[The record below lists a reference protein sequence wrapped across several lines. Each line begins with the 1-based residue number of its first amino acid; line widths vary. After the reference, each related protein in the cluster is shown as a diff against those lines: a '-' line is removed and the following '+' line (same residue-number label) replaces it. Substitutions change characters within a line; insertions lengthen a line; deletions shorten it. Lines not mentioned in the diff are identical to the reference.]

1 MSEKEE
7 IEILQ
12 ISKGWNW
19 EARLTA
25 IIAFCTVAFFLVT
38 FYFTTL
44 NNNERQDRDIKEIK
58 DNLTKIETTL
68 HSKVGLEQF
77 EDFRQDV
84 HSDMKE
90 IKALVIKLYEKE

>member
-7 IEILQ
+7 IEILKLA
-12 ISKGWNW
+12 KGWNW
-19 EARLTA
+19 EAR
-25 IIAFCTVAFFLVT
+25 IAALVT
-38 FYFTTL
+38 FGTVVFFIVAFYFNTNST
-44 NNNERQDRDIKEIK
+44 NERHDRDIKEINDK
-58 DNLTKIETTL
+58 LIKLETTL

-90 IKALVIKLYEKE
+90 IKALVIKLYEK